1 MLKEFFNY
9 SLNPFF
15 ISDNNK
21 WSVKG
26 FLKLFI
32 LCYLGALF
40 VGSPGGLIK
49 KYLNL
54 VDTTEVDLNLKA
66 LLVGIVIAPIFE
78 EFLFRFLLKPERRK
92 IGVYI
97 IVNIFI
103 LAVLIYKNSIS
114 IAILFSTI
122 SIIILLFCY
131 LRSLETLIKFD
142 LFKWNFYFVTVSFG
156 FVHLFNLEGVSGYN
170 YLWTP
175 ILILPYIYMGFVFGF
190 IRMKYGFIN
199 SIIFHFSINI
209 FGLLGMYFTNS

>member
-1 MLKEFFNY
+1 MVKEFFNY
-9 SLNPFF
+9 SLKPFF
-15 ISDNNK
+15 INDNKK
-21 WSVKG
+21 WSVKD

-40 VGSPGGLIK
+40 VGSSGGFVR

-54 VDTTEVDLNLKA
+54 VDTTEVNLNLKA
-66 LLVGIVIAPIFE
+66 LLIGIVIAPIFE

-97 IVNIFI
+97 IINVFI
-103 LAVLIYKNSIS
+103 LAVLIFKNSIS
-114 IAILFSTI
+114 IAILVSSI
-122 SIIILLFCY
+122 SFIILLFCY
-131 LRSLETLIKFD
+131 LRTLEILIKFN
-142 LFKWNFYFVTVSFG
+142 LFKWNFYFVTLSFG
-156 FVHLFNLEGVSGYN
+156 FVHLFNLEGISGYN

-199 SIIFHFSINI
+199 SVIFHFSINL
-209 FGLLGMYFTNS
+209 FGLLGMYLTNS